1 MVARNHPL
9 VLAFPQVTKSLFPYF
24 GDLFSVKPSLH
35 QLMIFYLAIS
45 WISPGF
51 LHILSQINDIGNF
64 PVNTNILQL
73 HKNYSIKIAQ
83 LNIGGKF
90 IYSVTINGHVYF
102 SIENQKP
109 RNHGKVFVYTSDPW
123 YDTFGQSG
131 TLSNLEIQGY

>member
-1 MVARNHPL
+1 M
-9 VLAFPQVTKSLFPYF
+9 
-24 GDLFSVKPSLH
+24 
-35 QLMIFYLAIS
+35 
-45 WISPGF
+45 ISPGY
-51 LHILSQINDIGNF
+51 LYIGSQINDNNNF
-64 PVNTNILQL
+64 GVYTNVLQL

-109 RNHGKVFVYTSDPW
+109 RNYGKVSVYTSNPW

-131 TLSNLEIQGY
+131 SLSNLEIQGY